1 MTEQYQKLMPLLVSK
16 GISQKK
22 IVELAGVSQAAVS
35 QVIHGKARIYR
46 VEKIITELTGYQF
59 PPFKQVPRTLSA
71 TNS

>member
-16 GISQKK
+16 GITQKK
-22 IVELAGVSQAAVS
+22 IIELTGVSQAAVS

-46 VEKIITELTGYQF
+46 VEQIITDLTGFEF

-71 TNS
+71 ANN